1 MFLERSEALGTSLR
15 CKVKNGRR
23 RFYRHFVP
31 TALSKWH
38 LVWSASL
45 VLVLPGFK
53 KFIWDFVTVRNM
65 PDRNEAWELLCEY
78 TKGESLRKHA
88 LAVEAAMR
96 ACVKRYGSAEDDED
110 EWGLVGLLHDFDY
123 EMFPTAEQHPFTG
136 ANILCGRGYSERF
149 IRAIMGH
156 ATYTGVPR
164 DTAMARALFATD
176 ELCGF
181 LVACALVRPNKSLDD
196 LEVSSVKKKLKDKA
210 FARSVNR
217 DDIRQGIE
225 ELGVDLD
232 EHICFVIDALR
243 PLQKQIGLNRLP
255 ATVD

>member
-1 MFLERSEALGTSLR
+1 M
-15 CKVKNGRR
+15 
-23 RFYRHFVP
+23 P
-31 TALSKWH
+31 
-38 LVWSASL
+38 
-45 VLVLPGFK
+45 VLPK
-53 KFIWDFVTVRNM
+53 MPERN
-65 PDRNEAWELLCEY
+65 DAWELLCEY
-78 TKGESLRKHA
+78 TKGDSLRKHA

-96 ACVKRYGSAEDDED
+96 ACAKRYGTPGADDNED

-123 EMFPTAEQHPFTG
+123 EMFPSAEQHPFTG

-156 ATYTGVPR
+156 ATYTRVPR

-181 LVACALVRPNKSLDD
+181 LVACALVRPSKSLDD

-217 DDIRQGIE
+217 EDIRQGME
-225 ELGVDLD
+225 ELEVDAD
-232 EHICFVIDALR
+232 EHIRFVIDALR
-243 PLQKQIGLNRLP
+243 PVQKQIGLNTLDS
-255 ATVD
+255 AAG

>member
-1 MFLERSEALGTSLR
+1 MLDPAITRQVIGKTFFAET
-15 CKVKNGRR
+15 
-23 RFYRHFVP
+23 
-31 TALSKWH
+31 
-38 LVWSASL
+38 
-45 VLVLPGFK
+45 
-53 KFIWDFVTVRNM
+53 M

-78 TKGESLRKHA
+78 TKSDSLRKHA
-88 LAVEAAMR
+88 LAVETAMR
-96 ACVKRYGSAEDDED
+96 ASARRYGAADADED

-123 EMFPTAEQHPFTG
+123 EMFPGADQHPFTG
-136 ANILCGRGYSERF
+136 ANILCGRGYSETF

-164 DTAMARALFATD
+164 DTDMARALFATD

-181 LVACALVRPNKSLDD
+181 LVACALVRPSKSLDD

-217 DDIRQGIE
+217 NDIRQGVE

-232 EHICFVIDALR
+232 EHIRFVIDALR
-243 PLQKQIGLNRLP
+243 PAQARIGLN
-255 ATVD
+255 TVVS

>member
-1 MFLERSEALGTSLR
+1 
-15 CKVKNGRR
+15 
-23 RFYRHFVP
+23 
-31 TALSKWH
+31 
-38 LVWSASL
+38 
-45 VLVLPGFK
+45 
-53 KFIWDFVTVRNM
+53 M
-65 PDRNEAWELLCEY
+65 PDRKDAWELLCEY
-78 TKGESLRKHA
+78 TQGESLRKHA

-96 ACVKRYGSAEDDED
+96 ACASRYGDDSSDVD

-123 EMFPTAEQHPFTG
+123 EMFPSADQHPYTG

-164 DTAMARALFATD
+164 DTRMARALFATD

-181 LVACALVRPNKSLDD
+181 LVACALVRPSRSLDD

-210 FARSVNR
+210 FARTVNR
-217 DDIRQGIE
+217 DDIRQGVE

-232 EHICFVIDALR
+232 EHIRFVIDTLR
-243 PLQKQIGLNRLP
+243 PIQKEIGLGKIEPR
-255 ATVD
+255 

>member
-1 MFLERSEALGTSLR
+1 
-15 CKVKNGRR
+15 
-23 RFYRHFVP
+23 
-31 TALSKWH
+31 
-38 LVWSASL
+38 
-45 VLVLPGFK
+45 
-53 KFIWDFVTVRNM
+53 M
-65 PDRNEAWELLCEY
+65 PDRYDAWELLCEY
-78 TKGESLRKHA
+78 TKGDSLRKHA

-96 ACVKRYGSAEDDED
+96 ACAKRYGTPGDDDNED

-123 EMFPTAEQHPFTG
+123 EMFPSADEHPFTG

-164 DTAMARALFATD
+164 DTPMARALFATD

-181 LVACALVRPNKSLDD
+181 LVACALVRPSRSLDD

-217 DDIRQGIE
+217 DDIWQGIE
-225 ELGVDLD
+225 ELGADPD
-232 EHICFVIDALR
+232 AHIRFVIDSLR
-243 PLQKQIGLNRLP
+243 PVQKQIGLNAVA
-255 ATVD
+255 ATAD

>member
-1 MFLERSEALGTSLR
+1 
-15 CKVKNGRR
+15 
-23 RFYRHFVP
+23 
-31 TALSKWH
+31 
-38 LVWSASL
+38 
-45 VLVLPGFK
+45 
-53 KFIWDFVTVRNM
+53 M
-65 PDRNEAWELLCEY
+65 PDRNDAWQLLCEY
-78 TKGESLRKHA
+78 TKGDSLRKHA

-96 ACVKRYGSAEDDED
+96 ACSKRYGKPGEDNDAE

-123 EMFPTAEQHPFTG
+123 EMFPAADQHPFTG
-136 ANILCGRGYSERF
+136 ANILCGRGYSDRF

-181 LVACALVRPNKSLDD
+181 LVACALVRPSKSLDD
-196 LEVSSVKKKLKDKA
+196 LEVASVKKKLRDKA

-225 ELGVDLD
+225 ELGIDAD
-232 EHICFVIDALR
+232 DHIRFVIDALR
-243 PLQKQIGLNRLP
+243 PVQPDIGLNRV
-255 ATVD
+255 ATVSG

>member
-1 MFLERSEALGTSLR
+1 
-15 CKVKNGRR
+15 
-23 RFYRHFVP
+23 
-31 TALSKWH
+31 
-38 LVWSASL
+38 
-45 VLVLPGFK
+45 
-53 KFIWDFVTVRNM
+53 M
-65 PDRNEAWELLCEY
+65 PDRNDAWELLCEY
-78 TKGESLRKHA
+78 TKGDSLRKHA

-96 ACVKRYGSAEDDED
+96 AAAKRYGEPDADVD

-123 EMFPTAEQHPFTG
+123 EMFPTADHHPYTA
-136 ANILCGRGYSERF
+136 ANILCGRGYSDRM

-164 DTAMARALFATD
+164 DTTMARALFATD

-217 DDIRQGIE
+217 DDIRQGVE
-225 ELGVDLD
+225 ELGVELD
-232 EHICFVIDALR
+232 EHVRFVIDALR
-243 PLQKQIGLNRLP
+243 PLQKEIGLNP
-255 ATVD
+255 VA

>member
-1 MFLERSEALGTSLR
+1 
-15 CKVKNGRR
+15 
-23 RFYRHFVP
+23 
-31 TALSKWH
+31 
-38 LVWSASL
+38 
-45 VLVLPGFK
+45 
-53 KFIWDFVTVRNM
+53 M
-65 PDRNEAWELLCEY
+65 PDRSAAWQLLCEY
-78 TKGESLRKHA
+78 TKGDSLRKHA

-96 ACVKRYGSAEDDED
+96 ACAGRYGEPDADED

-123 EMFPTAEQHPFTG
+123 EMFPSPDQHPFTG
-136 ANILCGRGYSERF
+136 ANILCGRGFSDRL

-181 LVACALVRPNKSLDD
+181 LVACALVRPTKSLDD

-217 DDIRQGIE
+217 EDIWQGVA
-225 ELGVDLD
+225 ELGVDLY
-232 EHICFVIDALR
+232 EHIRFVIDALR
-243 PLQKQIGLNRLP
+243 PRQREIGLNTREQSEG
-255 ATVD
+255 